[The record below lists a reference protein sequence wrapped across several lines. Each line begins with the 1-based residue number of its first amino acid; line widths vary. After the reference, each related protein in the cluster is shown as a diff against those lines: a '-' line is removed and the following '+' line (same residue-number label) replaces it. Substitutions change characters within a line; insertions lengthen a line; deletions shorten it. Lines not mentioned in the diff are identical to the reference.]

1 MEPHH
6 TNEQPTS
13 DLQTVIT
20 GRFNNFAC
28 ELTAMIESIQFGR
41 LQFTGDEYKAMETA
55 SRDLAKI
62 TNNIA
67 DEVKALGKRR
77 KAAVV
82 AEGQKL
88 LSQAESA
95 KLGVMASQKPK
106 SLVLFVR
113 NMQLFFNPPG
123 EFKAGFSVSSKKKT
137 IDPGTLWKTT
147 RSCPGQNN
155 FVGSSICS
163 QHLGFKCTSEKYIWL
178 RRWIF
183 GAWEFT
189 ILAPS
194 HIRNFEYTSY
204 RAPSLP
210 IVWFQR
216 VFDRSV
222 YQSTLAGT
230 AGSWHNLAVQ
240 ESVETGQKVTGSCS
254 QKAQTQQTEVPDVDG
269 NWSCKFPWWRDAHTQ
284 TEGAQEVIERAFL
297 VPPTKLDK
305 LLKLHPQSTARHSI
319 ILTIPI
325 VDRVATV
332 LISIPREDA
341 IRFGWESSLPV
352 IFNASPQP
360 TFVQSTSARLT
371 LPQFDDWR
379 VQVPSTSRFSEVLPI
394 RLRLSNRPWPLYNR
408 KIWRPPVGGIK
419 SNALL
424 ASRRRGVGY
433 KASSCCQA
441 PFSIHRNRFRT
452 KRGKKVSSLSKVI
465 KLQWERTCLTA
476 STESFIL
483 SFAISS
489 DIGTYVAAI
498 ASWSW
503 PPG

>member
-1 MEPHH
+1 MGPHH

-62 TNNIA
+62 ANNIA

-95 KLGVMASQKPK
+95 KLGMMASQKPK

-123 EFKAGFSVSSKKKT
+123 ESKLDSPTVQKRKQLTRERCERLRGLAPDKIILWAAAFAPSIWDSNVLQKSTFDFVVEFLEPGNSLSWPPHIYGILNTLVTEQPLCQSS
-137 IDPGTLWKTT
+137 
-147 RSCPGQNN
+147 
-155 FVGSSICS
+155 
-163 QHLGFKCTSEKYIWL
+163 GFK
-178 RRWIF
+178 
-183 GAWEFT
+183 EFLT
-189 ILAPS
+189 
-194 HIRNFEYTSY
+194 
-204 RAPSLP
+204 
-210 IVWFQR
+210 
-216 VFDRSV
+216 
-222 YQSTLAGT
+222 
-230 AGSWHNLAVQ
+230 AVQ

-254 QKAQTQQTEVPDVDG
+254 QKAQTQQTEVPDVD
-269 NWSCKFPWWRDAHTQ
+269 
-284 TEGAQEVIERAFL
+284 EGAQEVIERAFL

-371 LPQFDDWR
+371 LPQFDD
-379 VQVPSTSRFSEVLPI
+379 
-394 RLRLSNRPWPLYNR
+394 
-408 KIWRPPVGGIK
+408 
-419 SNALL
+419 
-424 ASRRRGVGY
+424 
-433 KASSCCQA
+433 
-441 PFSIHRNRFRT
+441 
-452 KRGKKVSSLSKVI
+452 
-465 KLQWERTCLTA
+465 
-476 STESFIL
+476 
-483 SFAISS
+483 
-489 DIGTYVAAI
+489 
-498 ASWSW
+498 
-503 PPG
+503 